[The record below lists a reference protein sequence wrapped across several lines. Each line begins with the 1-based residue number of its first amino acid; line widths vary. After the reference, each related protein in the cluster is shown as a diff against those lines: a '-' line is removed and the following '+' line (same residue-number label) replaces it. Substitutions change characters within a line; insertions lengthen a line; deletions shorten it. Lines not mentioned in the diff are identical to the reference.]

1 MSTAEDFLLIATD
14 PTTGKPLIGSP
25 QADPVFGG
33 AFLLNLVASNRVTL
47 EGDGRKSRVVIV
59 DHAPVD
65 DPLTEQAFARVR
77 NRGRQKPA
85 SAVNKLGKKGRTLT
99 YESLIS
105 KGAMR
110 RRPAKLLGIF
120 PLTRHDIID
129 TARRDDLVGRI
140 RSSLLHDQPTD
151 AETAPLIGLLSAADM
166 TKIIVDKPD
175 RKVAKAKAK
184 ELAEGDWAS
193 EGVRKAI
200 QAAQA
205 AITASIVAA
214 SSAGAASGSS

>member
-14 PTTGKPLIGSP
+14 PTSGKPLIGSP

-33 AFLLNLVASNRVTL
+33 AFLLDLVAANRVTL
-47 EGDGRKSRVVIV
+47 EGEGRKSRVVIV

-65 DPLTEQAFARVR
+65 DPLTQQAFARVR
-77 NRGRQKPA
+77 NRGRQKPQ
-85 SAVNKLGKKGRTLT
+85 STVTRLGKHSRKLV
-99 YESLIS
+99 YESLIR

-120 PLTRHDIID
+120 PLTRHDIVD
-129 TARRDDLVGRI
+129 TARRDDLLGRI

-151 AETAPLIGLLSAADM
+151 AETAPLIGLLSAADL

-175 RKVAKAKAK
+175 RKIAKSRAK
-184 ELAEGDWAS
+184 ELAESDWAS

-214 SSAGAASGSS
+214 SSSAAASGSS